1 MSVSQSVSQNVIFDI
16 LEPRAFNNLAFVGS
30 FLHFVNVSYEG
41 SVIIHMA
48 SDFEVVLDCWRR
60 RR

>member
-1 MSVSQSVSQNVIFDI
+1 MSQNVIFDI

-48 SDFEVVLDCWRR
+48 SDFEVI
-60 RR
+60 